1 MNQRAETDPLRRRLV
16 AAGLSTL
23 LLPRAMASDP
33 VEAVLADA
41 GSLPPLRAVLV
52 ARHGA
57 LVAERYYG
65 DASAGQLRRINS
77 ATKSVVSMLVGQ
89 ALVQGRLSG
98 LSQTVAQLLPDQ
110 VARAPDSPA
119 AQLTL
124 RQILTGTTG
133 LAYDFTRDMDPLAR
147 ARDPVQHVLALPRN
161 DAPAG
166 SWSYNDAAI
175 SLLAPILERAY
186 GMKLPEIARQGLFAP
201 LGIESFH
208 WRTDRSG
215 QATSYMGLGAA
226 PARLYAARRDGGR
239 WRPRHRARGLA
250 GRQPEAA
257 GGRRLVAAA
266 GGGRQLRLP
275 VVQRHAAWTAG
286 GLGLGLWRAAWRR
299 GAGAAAGDRHAG
311 GGAAAGGAAGAE
323 PGGRRAGGADRR
335 GGGLKEKRPATA
347 GLLHAREAISAGRSA
362 SRRAWASR

>member
-1 MNQRAETDPLRRRLV
+1 MNQRAEIDPMRRRLV

-33 VEAVLADA
+33 TEAVLADA
-41 GSLPPLRAVLV
+41 GSLPALRAVLV
-52 ARHGA
+52 ARNGG

-65 DASAGQLRRINS
+65 DASAGQLRRVNS
-77 ATKSVVSMLVGQ
+77 ATKSVVSMIVGQ
-89 ALVQGRLSG
+89 ALAQGKLSS
-98 LSQTVAQLLPDQ
+98 LSQTVAQLLPEQ
-110 VARAPDSPA
+110 VARMPDSPA

-147 ARDPVQHVLALPRN
+147 ARDPVQHVLALPRS

-175 SLLAPILERAY
+175 SLLAPILERAH

-215 QATSYMGLGAA
+215 QATSYMGLELRPRDFLQLATTVA
-226 PARLYAARRDGGR
+226 DGGR
-239 WRPRHRARGLA
+239 GIVPADWLA
-250 GRQPEAA
+250 DSLKPHSAGAWSLPQVA
-257 GGRRLVAAA
+257 GGNYGYLWFNGMLHGRPVAWAWGYGGQLGFVVPAQRLAIVTLAVEPPPAALPAQNRAVGALVERIVAAA
-266 GGGRQLRLP
+266 
-275 VVQRHAAWTAG
+275 A
-286 GLGLGLWRAAWRR
+286 
-299 GAGAAAGDRHAG
+299 
-311 GGAAAGGAAGAE
+311 
-323 PGGRRAGGADRR
+323 
-335 GGGLKEKRPATA
+335 
-347 GLLHAREAISAGRSA
+347 
-362 SRRAWASR
+362 